1 MAKTSIDH
9 VTPNELQ
16 AARRPLVEQ
25 IAANRALIIEQGK
38 QLGAVLERLAAL
50 EGRPAPQPGPTPPQ
64 RPVSAGRA
72 TRVGTQVM
80 RGGQPWMPVGV
91 NAQTLLHSD
100 TDDQISRLF
109 RTLPSG
115 SLIRTFG
122 FGNPRAPM
130 SLDRAQRVVEMAE
143 AAGHVLLICLSNGV
157 HGRDDDPWR
166 DGNKSRAWYSGGWRA
181 QLLPHID
188 RWVRALSSS
197 PAVMWQ
203 NMNEVGQSITG
214 ELDEAVAREFNH
226 ATASEIKSR
235 APDQIVWGGV
245 QDSYQS
251 FMRADGSF
259 GRVHDSPAIDG
270 ADMHEYES
278 FSVGNA
284 GVANRFGRHREQMAA
299 LGKPVMVGEYGV
311 GRKGVTMTPDER
323 AAAAVVK
330 VRAYRQ
336 VGAAASLYWGVAEP
350 WVTSDNSTNSEAAW
364 ERPDGAVVRA
374 IAGA

>member
-1 MAKTSIDH
+1 MASITINH
-9 VTPNELQ
+9 ITPDELQ
-16 AARRPLVEQ
+16 AALDGQSRAF
-25 IAANRALIIEQGK
+25 AAEVA
-38 QLGAVLERLAAL
+38 RLSSRIAAL
-50 EGRPAPQPGPTPPQ
+50 EGSQLAPGPSGPDPAPGPAPQPGP
-64 RPVSAGRA
+64 AGRII
-72 TRVGTQVM
+72 RVGTQLM
-80 RGGQPWMPVGV
+80 RDGQPWLPVGV

-100 TDDQISRLF
+100 TDDQVNRLF
-109 RTLPSG
+109 RTLPTG

-130 SLDRAQRVVEMAE
+130 SLDRAQRVAEMAE

-157 HGRDDDPWR
+157 HGRDDDAWR
-166 DGNKSRAWYSGGWRA
+166 DGNKDRAWYSSGWRT

-188 RWVRALSSS
+188 RWVRALASS

-203 NMNEVGQSITG
+203 SMNEIGQSITG
-214 ELDEAVAREFNH
+214 ELDEVVVREFNH

-235 APDQIVWGGV
+235 APDQLVWGGV

-278 FSVGNA
+278 FSVNNP